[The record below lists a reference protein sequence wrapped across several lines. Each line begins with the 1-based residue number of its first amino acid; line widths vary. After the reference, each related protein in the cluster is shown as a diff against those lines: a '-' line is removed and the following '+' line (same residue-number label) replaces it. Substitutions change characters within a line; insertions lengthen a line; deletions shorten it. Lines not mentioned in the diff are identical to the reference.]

1 MIKRLFLAFLILLAL
16 SSLGY
21 GQSSSRGNITESYAT
36 CASTNACVKLRFP
49 SSIGLIPASVTVT
62 LTGTFSATV
71 DFEQS
76 ADSGVTWVAATGT
89 PQPSGSA
96 STSTTSTGVWVFDV
110 ASRTDFRVRGSA
122 YTSGTVGVFIDSSP
136 AQLSSG
142 TGVGGISS
150 LNGLTVDIQL
160 FSTGTTDP
168 SCFIINPGIDT
179 HEFNIMSADA
189 TRCGL
194 LTADAQIIGGN
205 KTFFGD
211 TLMNGSLY
219 VTDFLST
226 DNPVETTCTDP
237 TISEANVGL
246 FGCDPTTELFWY
258 SVDGSAPTIIAPPAT
273 GSVQSIGTGLLTG
286 GGVVWTGDL
295 NFSVSPA
302 TYLIGGTSYSSPLT
316 AITLD
321 AADAVNPRIDR
332 IVVDNT
338 GAAVKITGTAATP
351 PAAPSIDPTTQVDL
365 SGGLVYIAALATT
378 PANFST
384 TDLYLENTE
393 WTCTASANF
402 NCAST
407 SNPYAGTKD
416 IEATTAVS
424 GNNVT
429 LVKPAAAT
437 ENLSASSNLVFY
449 IRSKAAWPN
458 PKSVL
463 LSWLNGSTPVGTAV
477 TLDDGLF
484 GFSSS
489 TTADYQQITIP
500 TSAWGT
506 GGNLVTTLKIQV
518 LGGGSSIG
526 FYLDNIFL
534 QAQTGS
540 AQPVANPYDVV
551 TFFPGVPGASEVLSR
566 VVFTRQVAFPIALAG
581 SYASAGTAATAS
593 TIVSTKK
600 NGAAFGTC
608 TFAIAGTTCTFAST
622 VGAVFAAGDVLTVTA
637 PAGADA
643 TLADIAITLAGTR

>member
-1 MIKRLFLAFLILLAL
+1 MNLIVRSFLLAL
-16 SSLGY
+16 
-21 GQSSSRGNITESYAT
+21 AT
-36 CASTNACVKLRFP
+36 LF
-49 SSIGLIPASVTVT
+49 SIGSVHAQTLRKTSLQPETKLIATNWAKLPPFHLMTTASAMKKAWPWPWAPPRVGQTRTGGGTTPGIAGTGIINLGTSEST
-62 LTGTFSATV
+62 LSTTTQYFQTCTTGIDFNIEPSVDTHFFCIPDASAT
-71 DFEQS
+71 
-76 ADSGVTWVAATGT
+76 ARGLITTG
-89 PQPSGSA
+89 PQVLA
-96 STSTTSTGVWVFDV
+96 
-110 ASRTDFRVRGSA
+110 
-122 YTSGTVGVFIDSSP
+122 
-136 AQLSSG
+136 
-142 TGVGGISS
+142 
-150 LNGLTVDIQL
+150 
-160 FSTGTTDP
+160 
-168 SCFIINPGIDT
+168 
-179 HEFNIMSADA
+179 
-189 TRCGL
+189 
-194 LTADAQIIGGN
+194 GN
-205 KTFFGD
+205 KTFTGD
-211 TLMNGSLY
+211 TLMNGDLY
-219 VTDFLST
+219 VTDFFST
-226 DNPVETTCTDP
+226 DNPIETTCVDP
-237 TISEANVGL
+237 TIAEANVGL
-246 FGCDPTTELFWY
+246 FGCDPTTGLFWY
-258 SVDGSAPTIIAPPAT
+258 SVDGGTPTVIAPPAT

-295 NFSVSPA
+295 DFSVSPA

-321 AADAVNPRIDR
+321 AADAVDPRIDR

-365 SGGLVYIAALATT
+365 SGGLIYIAALATT
-378 PANFST
+378 PGNFST
-384 TDLYLENTE
+384 TNLYLENTE

-416 IEATTAVS
+416 IEATTAVA

-429 LVKPAAAT
+429 LVKPAAGT
-437 ENLSASSNLVFY
+437 ENLSAYVTKTLY

-458 PKSVL
+458 PKSLL

-489 TTADYQQITIP
+489 QTATYQQIVIP
-500 TSAWGT
+500 TSLWGT

-518 LGGGSSIG
+518 SGGGGSIG

-534 QAQTGS
+534 QTQTGS
-540 AQPVANPYDVV
+540 AQPVVNPYDVV
-551 TFFPGVPGASEVLSR
+551 TFFSGVPGASEVLSR

-581 SYASAGTAATAS
+581 SYASAGIAATAE
-593 TIVSTKK
+593 TIVSTNK

-622 VGAVFAAGDVLTVTA
+622 VGALFSAGDVLTVVG
-637 PAGADA
+637 PGSADA